1 MLVMIC
7 RVSMKSATMNNLV
20 VLYLI
25 FNRVILSD
33 FDCWL
38 VFVIIG
44 FTNCKHSHTH
54 TLNGHISAP
63 ITITIAFL
71 PPCSQSTT
79 LTHSQ
84 YSRLRTPNIYLCS
97 FLFIF
102 INTKHFCSFILL
114 CTIYLFYFFSVY
126 CWPSF
131 DCFVFCFAFG
141 NSKSLCRL
149 ETIFSSSFT
158 LRLGLYVFR
167 AGFVYSFDVWFFN
180 SLWNFFEMIS

>member
-1 MLVMIC
+1 MIRKRNYNIMLIMIC
-7 RVSMKSATMNNLV
+7 RISIKSATMNNSV

-114 CTIYLFYFFSVY
+114 CTIYLFYFFPCIAGHHLTVL
-126 CWPSF
+126 
-131 DCFVFCFAFG
+131 CFVLL
-141 NSKSLCRL
+141 SVIQSL
-149 ETIFSSSFT
+149 
-158 LRLGLYVFR
+158 
-167 AGFVYSFDVWFFN
+167 FVV
-180 SLWNFFEMIS
+180 